1 MRAPTITHVPV
12 DAIVPGSSIGLTQRR
27 HLAKVAQAIA
37 KENILNRIASDVA
50 AACADGTRAEVQVD
64 LRRISEGGI
73 EPVDSDDV
81 HQDAAAQRVTANA
94 QGGVVAH
101 LMGILVA
108 TDRGIWM
115 RPN

>member
-37 KENILNRIASDVA
+37 KENILNPDSIGCRCGMRLMEPGLKFRLTCGS
-50 AACADGTRAEVQVD
+50 
-64 LRRISEGGI
+64 ISEGGI

-81 HQDAAAQRVTANA
+81 HQDAAAHA
-94 QGGVVAH
+94 
-101 LMGILVA
+101 
-108 TDRGIWM
+108 
-115 RPN
+115 